1 MKKSTTLIGGRKKL
15 FRIFTDGSCKNN
27 GRDNTVGGW
36 AYVILDENDNIVKED
51 YAAQYDTTNNRMEMT
66 AIIESVLG
74 LLSYLNEVECDKDP
88 KIEIYTDSAYV
99 HSCIKDKWYKS
110 WIKNDWKNSTKQPV
124 KNKDLWEVLIRFFE
138 DEQFSFY
145 KVKGHSTS
153 QNKYSYWNNYVD
165 ELAQSAAQEL
175 KEN

>member
-1 MKKSTTLIGGRKKL
+1 MFK
-15 FRIFTDGSCKNN
+15 IFTDGSCKNN
-27 GRDNTVGGW
+27 GRDDAVGGW
-36 AYVILDENDNIVKED
+36 AYVILDENDNIIKED
-51 YAAQYDTTNNRMEMT
+51 SAAQYNTTNNRMEMT
-66 AIIESVLG
+66 AVIESVLE
-74 LLSYLNEVECDKDP
+74 LLSYLNEVEYKDH
-88 KIEIYTDSAYV
+88 KVEIYTDSAYI

-110 WIKNDWKNSTKQPV
+110 WIRNGWKSSTKQSV

-153 QNKYSYWNNYVD
+153 QWNNYVD

-175 KEN
+175 KEV